1 MNQTGYH
8 PADTVDLIVLGI
20 IGFLIV
26 VPMLALGAIGFYL
39 WYVEQARKKREL
51 EAKRARDREEAR
63 QRLLLF
69 LEPEGERVQAA
80 VDKFSRWMDGR
91 AGYFSSYEFTCW
103 KTTYESMFKEITRY
117 QLLELGL
124 ELPILNVLQRFLDY
138 FRNGETMRADFNRNF
153 VGREL
158 RERTKFFDECVEGKS
173 LDLQQRTAIV
183 TDEDNNLVIA
193 GAGTG
198 KTTTILGKV
207 NYVLDRYSV
216 DPGEILLIS
225 FTRKSAEDLKRRMKA
240 ETIEVKTFHKFG
252 KDVIQ
257 AVEGRPPSIFEEEQF
272 QPLITRLFREF
283 LRDPEYLAQVTEYF
297 TEFLK
302 RPRSPFEFQNQGD
315 YIQYLKDQNFRTYK
329 QKLVEVR
336 GRTTYRMEV
345 VKSIEECK
353 IANFLFFNS
362 IDYEYE
368 FPYEYDD
375 SASAYRAYKPDFT
388 IRQNGRNV
396 YLEHLALDRQGN
408 VPTFF
413 AKEGETYWH
422 AKTRYTEKIQ
432 WARAEHAKHGTR
444 LVETYSYEMSEGILF
459 ENLAARLREAGIV
472 VHPKSPEEIWRII
485 TEAAKEEV
493 DSFLALLQTFITL
506 MKSNNYSVADV
517 VQRNSHTQDGFERQR
532 NTLFV
537 QIVAPLFEQYEN
549 YLQERKE
556 IDFSDMIN
564 RAAQFIREGRFTQR
578 YRYVIIDEFQD
589 ISIGRYQLVKAI
601 KARNPACKLFC
612 VGDDW
617 QSIYRFTGSDI
628 ALFREFDRF
637 FGFTVRSKIET
648 TYRFHEPLIQLSSD
662 FILKNPNQ
670 ERKALKGTPT
680 PAWTEYK
687 IIYSENQDDTLA
699 VKQVFDEILTTM
711 PDAERKTILVL
722 GRYTFDID
730 RIKNQAGVFE
740 VNRRS
745 EAICY
750 WGRTQSGARK
760 TLEAQYLTVHRAKGL
775 EGDVVIVLNCN
786 AGKHGFP
793 SQLSDDAV
801 LNLLLSK
808 ADQFEN
814 GEERRLFYVAMTR
827 AKEKLYLIADS
838 TYKSK
843 FITELETEV
852 GNLHVRKCPRCR
864 TADLV
869 RKSGT
874 KNGRPWAFWGCSNYL
889 FGCDYIEWIN

>member
-1 MNQTGYH
+1 MDIIISGVL
-8 PADTVDLIVLGI
+8 ALLII
-20 IGFLIV
+20 
-26 VPMLALGAIGFYL
+26 VPMFTIGAIGLYL
-39 WYVEQARKKREL
+39 WYAQQVRKKRAL

-63 QRLLLF
+63 QHF
-69 LEPEGERVQAA
+69 LSFLKIEWERVQAA
-80 VDKFSRWMDGR
+80 VDEFSQRLDDR
-91 AGYFSSYEFTCW
+91 AGYFSNYEFISW
-103 KTTYESMFKEITRY
+103 KTACESTFNQIIKY
-117 QLLELGL
+117 QLRELEL
-124 ELPILNVLQRFLDY
+124 ESPILNMLQRFLDC
-138 FRNGETMRADFNRNF
+138 FRNGETIRADFNRNF
-153 VGREL
+153 VDREL
-158 RERTKFFDECVEGKS
+158 RGRTKFFDECVEGKS

-225 FTRKSAEDLKRRMKA
+225 FTRKSAEELKRRMKA
-240 ETIEVKTFHKFG
+240 EAIEVKTFHKFG

-257 AVEGRPPSIFEEEQF
+257 AVEGRPPSIFDEEQF

-283 LRDPEYLAQVTEYF
+283 LRDSEYLARVTEYF

-353 IANFLFFNS
+353 IANFLFFNN

-368 FPYEYDD
+368 FPYEYDT
-375 SASAYRAYKPDFT
+375 SPSAYRAYKPDFT
-388 IRQNGRNV
+388 IRQKGRKV
-396 YLEHLALDRQGN
+396 YLEHLALDRQGK

-413 AKEGETYWH
+413 AKEGETYRQ

-432 WARAEHAKHGTR
+432 WARAEHGKHGTC
-444 LVETYSYEMSEGILF
+444 LIETYSYEMSEGSLF
-459 ENLAARLREAGIV
+459 ENLAERLSEAGIV
-472 VHPKSPEEIWRII
+472 LHPKSPEEIWRII

-493 DSFLALLQTFITL
+493 DSLLALLQTFITL

-517 VQRNSHTQDGFERQR
+517 VQRNTHTQDGFERQR
-532 NTLFV
+532 NALFV
-537 QIVAPLFEQYEN
+537 QIVAPLFEEYES

-564 RAAQFIREGRFTQR
+564 RAAQYIREGRFTQR

-601 KARNPACKLFC
+601 KERNPACKLFC

-687 IIYSENQDDTLA
+687 IIYSEDQDDTRA
-699 VKQVFDEILTTM
+699 VKQVFDEILATM
-711 PDAERKTILVL
+711 PDAERKTVLVL

-740 VNRRS
+740 INRRS
-745 EAICY
+745 ETICY
-750 WGRTQSGARK
+750 WGRTESGTRK
-760 TLEAQYLTVHRAKGL
+760 TLEAQYLTVHKAKGL

-793 SQLSDDAV
+793 SQLSDDPV

-827 AKEKLYLIADS
+827 AKERLYLIADR

-843 FITELETEV
+843 FITELETGE
-852 GNLHVRKCPRCR
+852 GSLPIRKCPRCR